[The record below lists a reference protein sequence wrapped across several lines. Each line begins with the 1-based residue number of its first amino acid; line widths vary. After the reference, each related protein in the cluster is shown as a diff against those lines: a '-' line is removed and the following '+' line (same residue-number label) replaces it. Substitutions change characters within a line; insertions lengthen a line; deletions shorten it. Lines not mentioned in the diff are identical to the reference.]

1 MPCSRLRMLCVS
13 VSIFIVAFGTQAARA
28 VDLDLRNAVILTA
41 KKPHVKTEI
50 IAADMLQQE
59 VQKRTGLTWKISSE
73 RSGDAPV
80 IAMVSMAENELC
92 GLAVP
97 CRDGRDVTEHKK
109 EGYRICVRR
118 DSQDTPVV
126 WIIGADARGI
136 LFGTGRLLR
145 LLDWGP
151 GCVSLAEATDI
162 STSPA
167 YPIRGHQL
175 GYRARANSY
184 DAWNAATYE
193 QYIRDLI
200 LFGCNCIEN
209 IPFQDDQVSP
219 HMTVPRDQ
227 MNRILSKICDHYD
240 LDYWV
245 WTPVVFDLRDGA
257 RREAELEKHV
267 ALYRVCPRLDA
278 VFVPG
283 GDPGENPP
291 ELLLPFL
298 VDIGQRLMALHP
310 DARVWLSLQWFS
322 DAQIDEVY
330 RYIDQQQPDWLGGLV
345 AGPSSPP
352 ILETRNHLSKTY
364 RLRHYPDITHCV
376 RCQYPVP
383 WWDPAFSLTLGREC
397 PNPRPTYYAHLHNW
411 LAPYTDGF
419 LTYSDGI
426 HDDVNKVIWSAQGW
440 DPQAD
445 VREILKDYAKVFFR
459 PDLAEPVADGILALE
474 KNWDGALSLNVAV
487 ESTLSHWQNLEAKAP
502 DLKNNWRWQLCLL
515 RSFYDAYT
523 RRRLLYETGLEN
535 EANAALAKARVAG
548 SSKVMDDA
556 QQLLDRATKNPP
568 ALELRRHIVELCD
581 ALFQSIGLQTS
592 VKKHQ
597 ASGPER
603 GAVLDYIDYP
613 LNNRWWLED
622 EFAKIRA
629 MESEQEKL
637 KRLEEIRS
645 WENPGPGCFYDDVGN
660 VEKSLHVVRGE
671 GWDTDPLLVRNPNP
685 GYWWWNNGFSRERLS
700 WQVSMDWPIALR
712 YERIDPNASYVIRIT
727 GYGDALTRINQN
739 RVTPTA
745 YGRGIGELKE
755 FPVPQD
761 AVRSGQIIVTWDR
774 PEEAHLNWRQ
784 QSRITEIWLLK
795 KGSEAGR
802 GPALAHTIFP

>member
-1 MPCSRLRMLCVS
+1 M
-13 VSIFIVAFGTQAARA
+13 SIFIVAFGTQAARA